1 MWKYYGAIISLY
13 ALIPYSALAL
23 SVLPNDTHV
32 NTQSYI
38 SQIHLD
44 EAWGYSVGSD
54 AVVVAVI
61 DSGVDTDHPD
71 LKNNLW
77 VNQDEIPQNGIDD
90 DKNGY
95 IDDRNG
101 WNFVEKNNNPNPV
114 FFDYST
120 EGVSH
125 GTLVAGIIA
134 AQGHNSEGIAG
145 IAWNAKIMPL
155 RALNSRGEGTL
166 DDAAEAVFYAA
177 SNGADVI
184 NLSFVGSQF
193 NDAFKNALEYAHEKK
208 AVIVA
213 AVGNDSTGIFSD
225 GSGSLDTNP
234 VYPACLTHPFDNS
247 IIGVGAVDAENKKA
261 IFSNFGSQCIDINA
275 PGTNIVS
282 TQVINPPAGT
292 PFSAEYSGFWNGTS
306 FAAPQVAGVAALIKS
321 VNKGYNNNEITAI
334 ILDTADSIDEQNPEF
349 ENKLGKGLLNAR
361 RALKAAVPAN
371 VLPADPRDKVLIM
384 QNSKALWVS
393 DTIAASSTA
402 SSAFPLKF
410 TFKNTGAIT
419 WNKNKLS
426 IKLTDWNGNPI
437 AFTPS
442 TSLYLGTQ
450 DILPSQSFE
459 WHHLVKTPTL
469 PGNYKI
475 KVQLLYDGIPLRGG
489 SLYKTVHITSLYSA
503 VITKHTFPLAVLKKW
518 KSVPVTV
525 GIKNNSSQTWYKE
538 TAQLS
543 IKNSNGFLYIE
554 KTFSNPQEKVIQP
567 GQTATFI
574 FNVNIQN
581 APQKKH
587 YFDLLLTTEDTIII
601 IEGGSRVMR
610 ID

>member
-410 TFKNTGAIT
+410 TFKNTRTIT
-419 WNKNKLS
+419 LNKNKLS

-538 TAQLS
+538 TAKLS

-567 GQTATFI
+567 GQIATFI

-587 YFDLLLTTEDTIII
+587 YFDLLLTTKDTIVI

>member
-587 YFDLLLTTEDTIII
+587 YFDLLLTTKDTIVI